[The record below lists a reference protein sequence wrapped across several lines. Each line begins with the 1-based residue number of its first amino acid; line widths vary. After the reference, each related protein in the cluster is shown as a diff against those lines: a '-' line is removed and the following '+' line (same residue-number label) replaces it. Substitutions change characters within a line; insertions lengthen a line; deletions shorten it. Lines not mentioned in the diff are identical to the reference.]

1 MRTTEV
7 TIGRDA
13 TGRDGTGRDGT
24 FVVAR
29 GRRARD
35 GWERILRAVRHGT
48 AIDDAGVDG
57 VVLGMWEGALAR

>member
-1 MRTTEV
+1 MRTTRV

-13 TGRDGTGRDGT
+13 TRRDGTGRS
-24 FVVAR
+24 FVAR

-35 GWERILRAVRHGT
+35 GWERILRAVRHRT